1 MALGGTKVMVNY
13 YKVELHEYCS
23 FSSAQYQYVK
33 CISPKGEAR
42 THSWRLLCPK
52 GLARTYG
59 QYLLGPKGEDRTHG
73 QPLPSELTCF
83 RVIK

>member
-1 MALGGTKVMVNY
+1 MSTAVSVVHSTSMSKVSVPKAKLGHTGGVSLVG
-13 YKVELHEYCS
+13 
-23 FSSAQYQYVK
+23 
-33 CISPKGEAR
+33 PKGEAR

-59 QYLLGPKGEDRTHG
+59 RQLLGPKGEDRTHG
-73 QPLPSELTCF
+73 QPLPSEITCF